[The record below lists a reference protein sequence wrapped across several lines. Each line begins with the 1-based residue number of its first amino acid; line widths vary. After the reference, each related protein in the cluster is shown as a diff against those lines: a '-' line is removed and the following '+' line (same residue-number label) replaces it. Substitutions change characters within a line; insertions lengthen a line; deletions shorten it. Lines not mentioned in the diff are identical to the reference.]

1 MISNKE
7 KLINL
12 IIKQLGIEKE
22 NNPEEVKFND
32 LDTDR
37 EYQVK
42 LAKKLWNDKISIEDR
57 FWYPKEFYYIE
68 DVLLEEEGFKK
79 IKTIKYGNTNNIF
92 LKFNEWKKEFKIY
105 FNELNNKILV
115 FVGYEICKDNKWNI
129 TNLKYF
135 IGIFDLILK

>member
-1 MISNKE
+1 MISNTE
-7 KLINL
+7 KLVDL

-22 NNPEEVKFND
+22 NNSEEVKFNN

-42 LAKKLWNDKISIEDR
+42 LAKKLWNDKITIKNK
-57 FWYPKEFYYIE
+57 FWYPEEFYYIE
-68 DVLLEEEGFKK
+68 DILLEKEGFKK

-115 FVGYEICKDNKWNI
+115 FVNYEICKDNKWNKI
-129 TNLKYF
+129 DSKHF
-135 IGIFDLILK
+135 VGIFNF